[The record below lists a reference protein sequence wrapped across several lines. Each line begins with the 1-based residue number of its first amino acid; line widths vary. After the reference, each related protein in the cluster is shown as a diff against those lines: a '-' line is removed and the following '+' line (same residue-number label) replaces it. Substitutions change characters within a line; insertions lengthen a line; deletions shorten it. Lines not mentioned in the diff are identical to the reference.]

1 MTHDTVRAAAA
12 VLRMHQRMEGISGNC
27 MCGQLRL
34 GDSHSEHLARMLD
47 GAGLLRDH
55 VVKAVGE

>member
-1 MTHDTVRAAAA
+1 MTHDTVQAAAW
-12 VLRMHQRMEGISGNC
+12 VLRLHQRMEGISGNC

-34 GDSHSEHLARMLD
+34 GDSHSDHLAHLLD

-55 VVKAVGE
+55 VVKAVAE